1 MKGSSHW
8 NYRPYMPIDRYIRR
22 NSPCITRM
30 APAARSCELSWI
42 NLGDPDKTCLLYCRQ
57 RGSNKSA
64 ITFEVYASRILIP
77 DLRPHTEYEVCIS
90 YADDPVFC
98 SDLRLFRTSD
108 IEGTVVN
115 YLHPLDQAYS
125 FSGSYLCSPSIVR
138 TPSGRLLTSMDV
150 YGMGTPQNLSFVYY
164 SDDNGLTWD
173 YLTSLFPCFWG
184 KLFVHDN
191 RIYMLALT
199 GEYGNLV
206 IGYSDDDGLTWSN
219 AITLFPGSGIRD
231 EKGMHQAPT
240 PVILHNGRL
249 WTAVDYGSWNLG
261 GHSSAIIS
269 IDASKDL
276 MNAENWVC
284 SEFVPFD
291 PQWPGTVEGSL
302 WGCLEGNAVAGP
314 DGTVYNMLRYQI
326 SDVRNKPKSPDSPTN
341 GKALLLKMNPD
352 DPEKPLAFHKFI
364 DFNGGMSKFHVLYD
378 EISGR
383 YISLVNR
390 VLDDST
396 PAQRNVL
403 ALAVSEDLENWHI
416 VKNILDYSDE
426 SPNEVAYQYVS
437 FLFDGK
443 DILFVSRTAYNH
455 AFNYHN
461 TNYITFH
468 RIQDF
473 RSLL

>member
-1 MKGSSHW
+1 MKGNSHW
-8 NYRPYMPIDRYIRR
+8 NYRPYMPIDRHIRL
-22 NSPCITRM
+22 NAPCITRM
-30 APAARSCELSWI
+30 APAADSCELSWM
-42 NLGDPDKTCLLYCRQ
+42 NLGDSSKTCILHCRQ
-57 RGSNKSA
+57 RGSSKPAVS
-64 ITFEVYASRILIP
+64 FEVCDSNITIENLY
-77 DLRPHTEYEVCIS
+77 PHTEYEVYID
-90 YADDPVFC
+90 YADDPAFR
-98 SDLRLFRTSD
+98 SDLRLFRTSG

-115 YLHPLDQAYS
+115 YLHPLDSAYA
-125 FSGSYLCSPSIVR
+125 FSGSYLCSPSIAR

-150 YGMGTPQNLSFVYY
+150 YGMRTPQNLSFIYY
-164 SDDNGLTWD
+164 SDDNGKNWD

-184 KLFVHDN
+184 KLFVHHN

-206 IGYSDDDGLTWSN
+206 IGYSEDDGLTWSN
-219 AITLFPGSGIRD
+219 TVTLFPGSGIRS

-240 PVILHNGRL
+240 PVILDGGRL
-249 WTAVDYGSWNLG
+249 WTAVDYGTWDLG
-261 GHSSAIIS
+261 GHASAILS
-269 IDASKDL
+269 ADASKDL
-276 MNAENWVC
+276 MDAENWVC

-291 PQWPGTVEGSL
+291 PEWPGAVEGSL

-314 DGTVYNMLRYQI
+314 DGAIYNILRYQI
-326 SDVRNKPKSPDSPTN
+326 SDVRNKPKNPGSPTN
-341 GKALLLKMNPD
+341 GKALLLKLDRSNP
-352 DPEKPLAFHKFI
+352 EHPLSFYKFI

-378 EISGR
+378 EISHK

-403 ALAVSEDLENWHI
+403 ALTVSDDLEHWTI

-437 FLFDGK
+437 FLFDGD

-468 RIQDF
+468 RIDNF